1 MVSEALVREL
11 QIILREEYGKDLE
24 LQEVHEIAIGL
35 IGYFSLLKTI
45 QQRSN
50 QSSSITNQSG

>member
-11 QIILREEYGKDLE
+11 QIILREVYGKDLG
-24 LQEVHEIAIGL
+24 LQEVHEIATAVVD
-35 IGYFSLLKTI
+35 YFSLLKTI